1 MPVPAMRIF
10 WEAMLP
16 SDEDVR
22 SFKLARALNASLR
35 HAHEEMGRFWHENI
49 LPNHFGAAGKVRYHY
64 QPRSERYKRW
74 KQRSQGKLRW
84 ARLPGGQRYQYRVVG
99 GADDDNILSG
109 RLRDKMIGSPAAYRA
124 FPSRV
129 TVTMPTLPY
138 IFRPNTR
145 GGSRQPDK
153 NREITAT
160 FDARDARDLA
170 SVFEAAFWKHWRGRL
185 RRKRLVIDGGR
196 ISRLV

>member
-124 FPSRV
+124 RVISASITGRTGAAVEFGTSRSSRPTTFSIMSAWWPARCPSRSPSS
-129 TVTMPTLPY
+129 TV
-138 IFRPNTR
+138 
-145 GGSRQPDK
+145 
-153 NREITAT
+153 A
-160 FDARDARDLA
+160 
-170 SVFEAAFWKHWRGRL
+170 
-185 RRKRLVIDGGR
+185 R
-196 ISRLV
+196 ISSS